1 MLTFSSLQ
9 FYQKKK
15 DFLLYK
21 ACDTSRHYILKC
33 TDSSELA
40 VQQALHDEYE
50 ALSAL
55 SHPCIPA
62 YYGFLK
68 NLVLP
73 DRPGH
78 FSALCMEDRLFSS
91 SVPFSSLSLTEM
103 IHILLQTAETLSFL
117 LQKGILYTDLNLSN
131 LLVHR
136 KEEKV
141 YLSLVDYTYCYYFL
155 ANPHPLYPLRFS
167 YDLSL
172 QLDGQQ
178 LLIQELSLLLQEM
191 LDSQPAL
198 PVSSDVYRLLETGKN
213 PPSGLLLSDFSVM
226 IRQILI

>member
-141 YLSLVDYTYCYYFL
+141 YLSL
-155 ANPHPLYPLRFS
+155 
-167 YDLSL
+167 
-172 QLDGQQ
+172 
-178 LLIQELSLLLQEM
+178 LLQEM